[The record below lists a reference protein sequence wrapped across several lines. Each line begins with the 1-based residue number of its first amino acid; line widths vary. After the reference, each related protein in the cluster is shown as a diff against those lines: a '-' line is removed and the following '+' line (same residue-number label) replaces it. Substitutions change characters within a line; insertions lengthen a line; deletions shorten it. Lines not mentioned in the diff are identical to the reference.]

1 MKVIINL
8 KKSEPFKKLFVK
20 TLEREMY
27 DAIVARLK
35 KAGATD
41 DRIASFITENDS
53 TGKISYQFD
62 LNCSGKTWD
71 AVERF
76 AEMDA
81 KIDFGVNDKDY
92 CFAKITIVDKVEQVL
107 GYKVSEQQEEAVT
120 AWACGAIPEAKRE
133 VVDEQSAGAIAAASA
148 PVDDLPTDDGLPF

>member
-41 DRIASFITENDS
+41 ERIASFIKENDYN
-53 TGKISYQFD
+53 GKISYQFD

-76 AEMDA
+76 AELDA

-92 CFAKITIVDKVEQVL
+92 CFAKISIIEGIEQVL
-107 GYKVSEQQEEAVT
+107 SYTPSAGSDESVT
-120 AWACGAIPEAKRE
+120 GWACGAIPTAKKEEAAPIAE
-133 VVDEQSAGAIAAASA
+133 TLPPAAGS
-148 PVDDLPTDDGLPF
+148 DLPTDDGLPF

>member
-1 MKVIINL
+1 MKVVINL

-20 TLEREMY
+20 TVEREMY
-27 DAIVARLK
+27 DAIMARLK

-41 DRIASFITENDS
+41 ERIASFIKENDYN
-53 TGKISYQFD
+53 GKISYQFD

-76 AEMDA
+76 AELDC

-92 CFAKITIVDKVEQVL
+92 CFAKISIVEGVEQVL
-107 GYKVSEQQEEAVT
+107 SYTPSANSDDNVT
-120 AWACGAIPEAKRE
+120 GWACGAIPTAKKEESKE
-133 VVDEQSAGAIAAASA
+133 VIDKISPEG
-148 PVDDLPTDDGLPF
+148 DGLPF

>member
-41 DRIASFITENDS
+41 ERIASFIKENDYN
-53 TGKISYQFD
+53 GKISYQFD

-76 AEMDA
+76 AELDA

-92 CFAKITIVDKVEQVL
+92 CFAKISIIEGVEQVL
-107 GYKVSEQQEEAVT
+107 AYTPSGGSDENVT
-120 AWACGAIPEAKRE
+120 GWACGAIPTAKKE
-133 VVDEQSAGAIAAASA
+133 VVDEQSAGAIAAESA
-148 PVDDLPTDDGLPF
+148 PVDDTDELPF

>member
-8 KKSEPFKKLFVK
+8 KKTEPFKKLFVK

-41 DRIASFITENDS
+41 ERIASFIKENDYN
-53 TGKISYQFD
+53 GKISYQFD
-62 LNCSGKTWD
+62 LNCSGKTWH

-76 AEMDA
+76 SELDC
-81 KIDFGVNDKDY
+81 KIDFVVNEKEY
-92 CFAKITIVDKVEQVL
+92 CFGKISIVEGIEQVL
-107 GYKVSEQQEEAVT
+107 SYTPSVGSDDNVT
-120 AWACGAIPEAKRE
+120 GWACGAIPTAKNE
-133 VVDEQSAGAIAAASA
+133 VSA
-148 PVDDLPTDDGLPF
+148 PIVETLPPTETDLPF